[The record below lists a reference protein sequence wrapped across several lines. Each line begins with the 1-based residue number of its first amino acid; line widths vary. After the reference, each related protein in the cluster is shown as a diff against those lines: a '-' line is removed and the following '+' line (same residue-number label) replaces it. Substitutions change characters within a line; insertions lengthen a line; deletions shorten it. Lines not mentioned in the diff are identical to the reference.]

1 MLEEEIMYSRSVDVC
16 NKFVQDDS
24 SPLRCK
30 HGQPWENCTSEN
42 CPEIWQLHQ
51 QALDEERREENAR
64 VYAQKALKKRGKTKS
79 EFEIALEQS
88 PVSNCEDY
96 EFKITE
102 DKFEN
107 ESGPGDRRKLFR
119 NIFADEITFRAALQ
133 FRVLTLRQAC
143 LVKAYLDSDDE
154 LPNHKRWA
162 AIGRRIGRSGKT
174 VEREFLNLVKKF
186 LKTNANNDGRGAT
199 IEAVH
204 VRGERQL
211 RYYRKHSVRIG
222 EWRRDWSELIID
234 KKIIRELRRKGAPM
248 IRSEKT
254 PIPSSP
260 VNRLF
265 GALIKHFAS
274 DLPAGDV
281 RPYDVTV
288 HDWEYNLR
296 KAERLLKRKSPGPW
310 TALEVYYALGRGAR
324 LCRACRTFLIRGFR
338 INGGRITRAKEFC
351 DDSCKMRAARRKIE
365 KTSPGSL

>member
-1 MLEEEIMYSRSVDVC
+1 LE
-16 NKFVQDDS
+16 
-24 SPLRCK
+24 L
-30 HGQPWENCTSEN
+30 CTSED
-42 CPEIWQLHQ
+42 CREIWQLHQ

-234 KKIIRELRRKGAPM
+234 KKIIRELRRFGGPV

-265 GALIKHFAS
+265 GALISRFAS
-274 DLPAGDV
+274 DSQGELM
-281 RPYDVTV
+281 RPEEISES
-288 HDWEYNLR
+288 DWEFNISRTQRVLAGKQNLTGR
-296 KAERLLKRKSPGPW
+296 W
-310 TALEVYYALGRGAR
+310 TAREVAKKLVRGGR
-324 LCRACRTFLIRGFR
+324 LCGACRTYLIRGFR
-338 INGGRITRAKEFC
+338 INGRRITRAKKYC
-351 DDSCKMRAARRKIE
+351 DDACKMRAERRK
-365 KTSPGSL
+365 KTWDNLPDSSASVA